1 MKKILLLLPII
12 GICSSL
18 LAQAP
23 KVENVVANQ
32 KEGTKFV
39 IINADISGKDD
50 PGGAVSGSMMY
61 MEVWFKQTATETSW
75 QKVSNLKEMY
85 SIDSD
90 PGDPAGATELAANEA
105 LASNGE
111 YVKLSFHLN
120 GVGSALTS
128 KIFAW
133 DAGAEPAEFKS
144 DDAVIKIIAF
154 YPKKDEFGSEKP
166 LDQQV
171 SGWDGTGEF
180 SVGGGSGDPGGF

>member
-61 MEVWFKQTATETSW
+61 MEVWFKQTATETLW

-85 SIDSD
+85 TIDSD
-90 PGDPAGATELAANEA
+90 PNDPAG
-105 LASNGE
+105 
-111 YVKLSFHLN
+111 Y
-120 GVGSALTS
+120 
-128 KIFAW
+128 
-133 DAGAEPAEFKS
+133 
-144 DDAVIKIIAF
+144 
-154 YPKKDEFGSEKP
+154 
-166 LDQQV
+166 
-171 SGWDGTGEF
+171 
-180 SVGGGSGDPGGF
+180 